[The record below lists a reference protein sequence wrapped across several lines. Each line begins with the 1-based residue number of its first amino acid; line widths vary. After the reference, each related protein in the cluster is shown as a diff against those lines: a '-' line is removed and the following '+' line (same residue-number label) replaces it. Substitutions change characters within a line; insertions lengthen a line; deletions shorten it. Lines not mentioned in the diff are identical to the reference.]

1 MKTFKE
7 YTFPY
12 TPIDSYR
19 PIVDLSAGTIEP
31 YGSVSHGLDT
41 FQPMVTGSKRKII
54 TKSQLDQV
62 EKYADRIFRSLD
74 IDVEFTKHFLERLND
89 ARNKEQITTNE
100 LIDLFKRTRQEYGTK
115 IKNLKP
121 ESEAV
126 LKDLENDINLP
137 FVLVVDKKNNELDM
151 VAKTIMRKKDFKT
164 SDPILKVK

>member
-1 MKTFKE
+1 
-7 YTFPY
+7 
-12 TPIDSYR
+12 
-19 PIVDLSAGTIEP
+19 
-31 YGSVSHGLDT
+31 
-41 FQPMVTGSKRKII
+41 MVLFYVINYKDDGRKQRM
-54 TKSQLDQV
+54 T
-62 EKYADRIFRSLD
+62 ERFRSLD